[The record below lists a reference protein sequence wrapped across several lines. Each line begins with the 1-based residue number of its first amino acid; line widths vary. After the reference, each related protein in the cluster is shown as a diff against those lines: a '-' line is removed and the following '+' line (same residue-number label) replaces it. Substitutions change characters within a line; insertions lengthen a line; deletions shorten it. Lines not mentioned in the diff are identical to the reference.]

1 MKFKIT
7 FVALMVACLV
17 SIYSII
23 NAISGGI
30 NENQAGLNRLNKSFL
45 SLSKEFEEVKRNTD
59 LDQHT
64 KESYRNSLVD
74 LSDRVGDMEEANSE
88 IYRILK
94 ELDEQLNAE
103 PIVETEPVENLGVNA
118 GLGVLT
124 GTHVLKQPEILPE
137 VEIQQEVEVI
147 IEPVILS
154 VCPKV
159 SSPQPY
165 ENYIKNISIKRNL
178 KFTAIY
184 DMFEG
189 NITNIQYDG
198 RVPSKIKTATTNYI
212 MDLTVTNPTT
222 IRGCSIPFTI
232 NI

>member
-30 NENQAGLNRLNKSFL
+30 NENQAGLNRLNQSFL
-45 SLSKEFEEVKRNTD
+45 SLSKDFEEVKRKTG
-59 LDQHT
+59 LDQQT

-74 LSDRVGDMEEANSE
+74 LADRVGDMEEANSE

-94 ELDEQLNAE
+94 ELDEQLNAK

-137 VEIQQEVEVI
+137 PEII
-147 IEPVILS
+147 TEPVILD
-154 VCPKV
+154 VCPQV
-159 SSPQPY
+159 SSLNPY
-165 ENYIKNISIKRNL
+165 GNYIENISIKRNL

-184 DMFEG
+184 DVFEG

-198 RVPSKIKTATTNYI
+198 RVPGKIKTATTNYI
-212 MDLTVTNPTT
+212 MDLTVDNPTT
-222 IRGCSIPFTI
+222 ITGCTLPFTI

>member
-59 LDQHT
+59 LVQHT
-64 KESYRNSLVD
+64 RESYRNSLVD

-94 ELDEQLNAE
+94 ELDEQLNAK

-137 VEIQQEVEVI
+137 PEII
-147 IEPVILS
+147 TEPVILD
-154 VCPKV
+154 VCPQV
-159 SSPQPY
+159 SSLNPY
-165 ENYIKNISIKRNL
+165 GNYIENISIKRNL

-184 DMFEG
+184 DVFEG

-198 RVPSKIKTATTNYI
+198 RVPSKIKIATTNYI
-212 MDLTVTNPTT
+212 MDLTVTNPAT

>member
-30 NENQAGLNRLNKSFL
+30 NENQAGLNRLNQSFL
-45 SLSKEFEEVKRNTD
+45 SLSKDFEEVKRKTG
-59 LDQHT
+59 LDQQT

-74 LSDRVGDMEEANSE
+74 LADRVGDMEEANSE

-94 ELDEQLNAE
+94 ELDEQLNAK

-137 VEIQQEVEVI
+137 PEII
-147 IEPVILS
+147 TEPVILD
-154 VCPKV
+154 VCPQV
-159 SSPQPY
+159 SSLNPY
-165 ENYIKNISIKRNL
+165 GNYIENISIKRNL

-184 DMFEG
+184 DVFEG

-198 RVPSKIKTATTNYI
+198 RVPGKIKTATTNYI
-212 MDLTVTNPTT
+212 MDLTVDNPTT
-222 IRGCSIPFTI
+222 ITGCTIPFTI

>member
-30 NENQAGLNRLNKSFL
+30 NENQAGLNRLNQSFL
-45 SLSKEFEEVKRNTD
+45 SLSKDFEEVKRKTG
-59 LDQHT
+59 LDQQT

-74 LSDRVGDMEEANSE
+74 LADRVGDMEETNSE

-94 ELDEQLNAE
+94 ELDEQLNAK

-137 VEIQQEVEVI
+137 PEII
-147 IEPVILS
+147 TEPVILD
-154 VCPKV
+154 VCPQV
-159 SSPQPY
+159 SSLNPY
-165 ENYIKNISIKRNL
+165 GNYIENISIKRNL

-184 DMFEG
+184 DVFEG

-212 MDLTVTNPTT
+212 MDLTVTNPAT
-222 IRGCSIPFTI
+222 IRGCSITFTI

>member
-17 SIYSII
+17 AIYSII

-30 NENQAGLNRLNKSFL
+30 NENQAGLNRLNQSFL
-45 SLSKEFEEVKRNTD
+45 SLSKDFEEVKRKTG
-59 LDQHT
+59 LDQQT

-74 LSDRVGDMEEANSE
+74 LADRVGDMEEANSE

-94 ELDEQLNAE
+94 ELDEQLNAK

-137 VEIQQEVEVI
+137 PEII
-147 IEPVILS
+147 TEPVILD
-154 VCPKV
+154 VCPQV
-159 SSPQPY
+159 SSLNPY
-165 ENYIKNISIKRNL
+165 GNYIENISIKRNL

-184 DMFEG
+184 DVFEG

-212 MDLTVTNPTT
+212 MDLTVDNPTT
-222 IRGCSIPFTI
+222 ITGCTLPFTI

>member
-45 SLSKEFEEVKRNTD
+45 SLSKEFEEVKRKTG
-59 LDQHT
+59 LDQQT

-74 LSDRVGDMEEANSE
+74 LADRVGDMEETNSE
-88 IYRILK
+88 IYHILK

-124 GTHVLKQPEILPE
+124 GTHVLKQPEIQPE
-137 VEIQQEVEVI
+137 IEIQQEVEVI

-159 SSPQPY
+159 SSPHPY
-165 ENYIKNISIKRNL
+165 GNYIKNISIKRNL
-178 KFTAIY
+178 KFTVIY

-198 RVPSKIKTATTNYI
+198 RVPGKIKTATTNYI
-212 MDLTVTNPTT
+212 MDLTVTNPAT